1 MNVRL
6 KKLFCRHDYHK
17 VDWEMAMDYRRNEV
31 YSVRTY
37 VCDEGQVR
45 ARRWL
50 TKEGFEHWYEAHC
63 SKCIYEHEIFMY
75 GEVDL

>member
-1 MNVRL
+1 MNLNL

-37 VCDEGQVR
+37 VC
-45 ARRWL
+45 
-50 TKEGFEHWYEAHC
+50 
-63 SKCIYEHEIFMY
+63 SKCGKKIL
-75 GEVDL
+75 VDGRYDPYIL